1 MENIKKE
8 IDSNKENNKGRYPT
22 KLIPYN
28 KQALVWQITL
38 GNMNTA
44 VQAIHYIN
52 NIITN
57 SKWPFVIVPLCLKM

>member
-28 KQALVWQITL
+28 KQALV
-38 GNMNTA
+38 
-44 VQAIHYIN
+44 
-52 NIITN
+52 
-57 SKWPFVIVPLCLKM
+57 